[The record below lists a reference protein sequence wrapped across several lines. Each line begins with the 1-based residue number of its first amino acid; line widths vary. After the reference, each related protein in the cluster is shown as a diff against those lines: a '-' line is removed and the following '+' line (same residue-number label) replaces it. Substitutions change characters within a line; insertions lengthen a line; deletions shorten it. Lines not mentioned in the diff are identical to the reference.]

1 MEKDRLRSPRQSLLD
16 CPPKVAASLP
26 SEFII
31 SPCRSTDLPAVE
43 EIERLS
49 FPTPWDRQSFE
60 EELRRP
66 FARLEVL
73 RPKATGMVVAF
84 CDYWLVADEV
94 QILNIASHPA
104 GRRQGFA
111 GHLLT
116 HIVAQAHLAS
126 FRLLSLEVRRSN
138 LPAQSLY
145 RKFGFRDVGI
155 RPRYY
160 ADNQEDAV
168 LMDLVLRA

>member
-116 HIVAQAHLAS
+116 D
-126 FRLLSLEVRRSN
+126 
-138 LPAQSLY
+138 
-145 RKFGFRDVGI
+145 RKSV
-155 RPRYY
+155 
-160 ADNQEDAV
+160 V
-168 LMDLVLRA
+168 